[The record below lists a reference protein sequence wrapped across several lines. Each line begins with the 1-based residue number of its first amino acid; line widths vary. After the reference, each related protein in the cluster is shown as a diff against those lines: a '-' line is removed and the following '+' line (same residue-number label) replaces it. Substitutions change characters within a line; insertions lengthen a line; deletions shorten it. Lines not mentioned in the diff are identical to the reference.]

1 MGFAFRVSRGIRI
14 AATPRGIRAGIGPR
28 FARMHVGSGPIG
40 ISTGV
45 GPFTTWTSLNSAPTR
60 SAARAPERQQQY
72 EEAIAEHESLMTL
85 HRERFAPAQRPVL
98 PPAQPMD
105 PGVFEERVYHRYR
118 EGIRGIGWW
127 RIGERRRIH
136 QQARAAVREQA
147 DEEYRA
153 AQAEVAADQV
163 LADEWWSELQT
174 GEPDIVIDALN
185 DAFYDN
191 VQEAVAVDAADGEVS
206 VVLAMPQLEDVPDRY
221 PALTP
226 TGLPTTKTYNQT
238 DRNALHLHLIL
249 AHVAVTLR
257 EAFAVVP
264 SLQRVRMVVI
274 ERTDRV
280 DVVLAGV
287 FARAVVDRLDDD
299 DAPMNLLDLG
309 QEVVVHRTGRTNQV
323 APIDLAEEPDLAQLA
338 AMIVDVDHLS

>member
-28 FARMHVGSGPIG
+28 FARLHVGAGPVG

-45 GPFTTWTSLNSAPTR
+45 GPFTTWTSLNAGASRPVKGV
-60 SAARAPERQQQY
+60 PDRQDQY
-72 EEAIAEHESLMTL
+72 EAALAEHESLMTL
-85 HRERFAPAQRPVL
+85 HRERFAPAERPLL
-98 PPAQPMD
+98 PPAEPID
-105 PGVFEERVYHRYR
+105 PGVMEERIYVRYR
-118 EGIRGIGWW
+118 EAIRGVGWW
-127 RIGERRRIH
+127 KIGERRRIH
-136 QQARAAVREQA
+136 REARSAVKVEA
-147 DEEYRA
+147 DGEFRA

-163 LADEWWSELQT
+163 LADEWWAELQA

-191 VQEAVAVDAADGEVS
+191 VQEAVAVDAADGAAS
-206 VVLAMPQLEDVPDRY
+206 VVLAMPQLEDVPERY
-221 PALTP
+221 AALTP
-226 TGLPTTKTYNQT
+226 TGRPTTKSYTQT
-238 DRNALHLHLIL
+238 DRHALHLHLIL

-264 SLQRVRMVVI
+264 SLQRVRIAVV

-287 FARAVVDRLDDD
+287 FARAVVDRLDDA

-309 QEVVVHRTGRTNQV
+309 EEVIVNRTGRTNQV
-323 APIDLAEEPDLAQLA
+323 APIDVASEPDLAELA
-338 AMIVDVDHLS
+338 AMLVDVDHLS